1 MKREKGRWRDVFRL
15 AQGVQLICFA
25 AILLLISTV
34 LVQVYAGAVR
44 VSRET
49 ADLNTAVQLCRNASE
64 AFYASDDLD
73 GAVELL
79 GGAAG
84 ARELRFD
91 AQLTPTEDGRYVLT
105 LVETR
110 TATQAG
116 AMEQCTVQVYAEGTL
131 LYELTPERYCG
142 EVSGA

>member
-1 MKREKGRWRDVFRL
+1 MKRKNGRWRDVFRL

-44 VSRET
+44 VSQET
-49 ADLNTAVQLCRNASE
+49 KDLNAAVQLCRNAAE
-64 AFYASDDLD
+64 AFYAADDLD

-79 GGAAG
+79 GGETG
-84 ARELRFD
+84 AREMHFD
-91 AQLTPTEDGRYVLT
+91 AELTPAEDGRYMLT
-105 LVETR
+105 LAEVCTP
-110 TATQAG
+110 TQAG
-116 AMEQCTVQVYAEGTL
+116 EMEQCTVQVYAEGTL